1 MVPLEHAQDLIPH
14 LVRVFYYKNM
24 THKLKSVEKNY
35 VPSELEEEVLRYW
48 KENKTFEKS
57 VEQRDVNNSFSFYDG
72 PPFITGLP
80 HYGSLL
86 SSIGK
91 DIVPRYQTMKGKRV
105 RRVWGWD
112 CHGLPAENKVE
123 QQLGINSKKEIETL
137 GIDKFVDACKA
148 YVDNVSG
155 EWEWY
160 VDHVGRWVDF
170 KNAYRTMDMPYMESV
185 WWVFKQLY
193 EKNLI
198 YKGKRVSLFCPRCS
212 TPISNFE
219 VAMDNSYKDVEDP
232 SVMIKFKLT
241 QQDAFIVAWTTTPWT
256 LPSNFALAVSAD
268 ETYVKVE
275 VDGENLIVA
284 KKLSQKIFGDEV
296 KVIEEMTGKDLVGLK
311 YEPLYKYFE
320 SNDKDYTVYAA
331 DFVSMEDGTGIVH
344 IAPGFGEDD
353 TNLGKKEG
361 LSMAESVTDEGKLID
376 KVAVAAGLFFKKAD
390 KVIIED
396 LKTRNIMLREGR
408 ITHSYPH
415 CHRCGTPLLYKAQ
428 EAWYVD
434 VQSIKP
440 DLLSTNENINWVP
453 GHFKKGRFKL
463 GIDSAPDWCISRSRY
478 WGTPLPVWEEPK
490 SGWRF
495 VPGSIKELEEASGQK
510 ITELHRPDIDD
521 VTVTAPNGE
530 KAYRVKE
537 VLDSWIEAA
546 SMPYAER
553 HYPFENE
560 EEFKKSFPGDFI
572 FEYTG
577 QIRAWFYVLHVISNA
592 LFGTN
597 SFKNVVVTG
606 VILGNDGRKMS
617 KNFGNYPDP
626 KATITR
632 LGGDSLRLYLAGS
645 PIMMGEDV
653 AINEN
658 DWGDMLRSIPM
669 LLWNSY
675 KFFVNYAALDSFEY
689 DAAKQLDLTALD
701 QWIMSRLEE
710 TKKEVGEMMDAFNT
724 PKAVTSLKLFLND
737 YSTWYIRRS
746 RDRVGPSAAD
756 ATDKE
761 VCYSVMYR
769 VLKDYLLILAPFAP
783 FISEHIYRE
792 LTGEESVHL
801 ADWPTTDESL
811 IDTKID
817 TVMDFVRKAVETG
830 HGERRAQ
837 NIPVKQAL
845 ASISIMANKMPDIS
859 YHIDW
864 VKKLVQ
870 DELNVLDVDFEENS
884 EWSAQLDLK
893 ITDELKDL
901 GLAREIIRNIQQAR
915 KEAGCRLDEWVDAA
929 LPSWPASLEEEI
941 KRKTLIKNLTV
952 GETLKIDRVQQ
963 VS

>member
-24 THKLKSVEKNY
+24 THKLKSIEKNY
-35 VPSELEEEVLRYW
+35 VPAEVEDEILKYW
-48 KENKTFEKS
+48 EANKTFEKS
-57 VEQRDVNNSFSFYDG
+57 VEQRSVDNSFSFYDG

-137 GIDKFVDACKA
+137 GIGKFVDACKA
-148 YVDNVSG
+148 YVDNVSS

-160 VDHVGRWVDF
+160 INHIGRWVDF

-185 WWVFKQLY
+185 WWVFKQLHD
-193 EKNLI
+193 KNLI

-219 VAMDNSYKDVEDP
+219 IAMDNSYKDVVDP
-232 SVMIKFKLT
+232 SVMIKFKLAE
-241 QQDAFIVAWTTTPWT
+241 QDASIVAWTTTPWT
-256 LPSNFALAVSAD
+256 LPANFALAINKD
-268 ETYVKVE
+268 EVYVKVDFE
-275 VDGENLIVA
+275 GEKLIVA
-284 KKLSQKIFGDEV
+284 KKLVQKIFGEDAVIVDELA
-296 KVIEEMTGKDLVGLK
+296 GADLVGLK

-320 SNDKDYTVYAA
+320 SNDKDYTIYAA
-331 DFVSMEDGTGIVH
+331 EFVSMEDGTGVVH

-353 TNLGKKEG
+353 TNLGKREG
-361 LSMAESVTDEGKLID
+361 LTMAETVDEEGKLIE
-376 KVAVAAGLFFKKAD
+376 KVTIAAGMFFKKAD
-390 KVIIED
+390 KYIIED
-396 LKTRNIMLREGR
+396 LRTRGILLREDK

-415 CHRCGTPLLYKAQ
+415 CWRCATPLIYKAQ

-434 VQSIKP
+434 VQKMKS

-453 GHFKKGRFKL
+453 EHFKNGRFKL
-463 GIDSAPDWCISRSRY
+463 GIESAPDWCISRSRY

-495 VPGSIKELEEASGQK
+495 VAGSIKELEEASGQK
-510 ITELHRPDIDD
+510 IDELHRPDIDD

-537 VLDSWIEAA
+537 VMDSWIEAA

-553 HYPFENE
+553 HYPFENQD
-560 EEFKKSFPGDFI
+560 EFKKSFPGDFI

-592 LFGTN
+592 LYGTN
-597 SFKNVVVTG
+597 SFKNVVVSG
-606 VILGNDGRKMS
+606 VLLGNDGRKMS
-617 KNFGNYPDP
+617 KNYGNYPDP
-626 KATITR
+626 KPTIDR
-632 LGGDSLRLYLAGS
+632 LGADSLRLYLAGS
-645 PIMMGEDV
+645 PVMMGEDTS
-653 AINEN
+653 INEN
-658 DWGDMLRSIPM
+658 DWSDMLRSIPM

-675 KFFVNYAALDSFEY
+675 KFFVNYAALDNFEY
-689 DAAKQLDLTALD
+689 DPTKELDLKALD
-701 QWIMSRLEE
+701 RWILSRLEE
-710 TKKEVGEMMDAFNT
+710 TKKEVTEHMDGFNM
-724 PKAVTSLKLFLND
+724 PKSVSSLKLFLND

-746 RDRVGPSAAD
+746 RDRVGPSASD
-756 ATDKE
+756 IEDKL

-769 VLKDYLLILAPFAP
+769 VLKDYLLVLAPFAP
-783 FISEHIYRE
+783 FISEYIYRD

-801 ADWPTTDESL
+801 ADWPAVSDSL
-811 IDTKID
+811 IDTKLD
-817 TVMDFVRKAVETG
+817 TVMNFVRKAVEVG
-830 HGERRAQ
+830 HSDRKQ
-837 NIPVKQAL
+837 KNIPVKQAL
-845 ASISIMANKMPDIS
+845 ASVSIMANKMPDIS
-859 YHIDW
+859 YHVDW
-864 VKKLVQ
+864 VKKLVCE
-870 DELNVLDVDFEENS
+870 ELNVLDVEFEESN
-884 EWSAQLDLK
+884 EWSAVFDLQ
-893 ITDELKDL
+893 ITEELKDL
-901 GLAREIIRNIQQAR
+901 GMAREIIRSLQQAR
-915 KEAGCRLDEWVDAA
+915 KEAGCRLDEWVDAC
-929 LPSWPASLEEEI
+929 LPSWPATQENEI
-941 KRKTLIKNLTV
+941 KRKALIKNLSV
-952 GETLKIDRVQQ
+952 GDLTINRSKQ